1 MQILKLIFSPFVAIF
16 KFINTYFKTS
26 VFLFIVALV
35 LFSGDKVSNPNLT
48 QISLNGAIVDEKM
61 VLDQI
66 YEAMDDESIK
76 GVLFDVDSPGGALAP
91 SIAISDALLELKAKK
106 PVLAYASGTMASGS
120 YYASIWAD
128 KIYANRG
135 SFIGSIGVI
144 MQGANIEELANK
156 IGIKTQTIKAGEFKE
171 AGAFYRAWSKAEKD
185 ELQNLVN
192 KSYELFCTDVAKARK
207 LNLKDVDIWA
217 NARVFLANDA
227 LKLGLIDGIKSYR
240 DAKKELEIL
249 SGVENPIWK
258 ERPMFDR
265 FISNFTKESAN
276 LMFKIFFG
284 NEVR

>member
-1 MQILKLIFSPFVAIF
+1 MQILNLIFSPFVAIF
-16 KFINTYFKTS
+16 KFINTYFKTC
-26 VFLFIVALV
+26 VFLFIVVLV

-48 QISLNGAIVDEKM
+48 QISLNGAIVDEKT

-192 KSYELFCTDVAKARK
+192 KSYELFYGDVAKARK
-207 LNLKDVDIWA
+207 LNLNDVDIWA

-240 DAKKELEIL
+240 DVKKELEIL

-258 ERPMFDR
+258 ERPVFDK
-265 FISNFTKESAN
+265 FISNFTKESVN
-276 LMFKIFFG
+276 LMFRIFFG